1 MKSKNRNT
9 NRKQGMAWE
18 NARLNMLGT
27 KKIQISNK
35 EGREGRERVH

>member
-1 MKSKNRNT
+1 M
-9 NRKQGMAWE
+9 GWE
-18 NARLNMLGT
+18 NARFNVFGM